1 MHLVTTKLP
10 SVTDGGSSVAR
21 NTARRRLA
29 APARR
34 AAAQASGRVPID
46 ADRLVDDGVG
56 GLPEVIDAPEPTPA
70 AHDGGVKPEPPLARG
85 SAKRVSPS
93 AASHVPGTK
102 PGSGAVSPRRA
113 VIDDPGLA
121 PAGTGSGRV
130 GKPAPS
136 DRSRRAAADRTGG
149 GGGRGGRGGGGRGGG
164 GRGGGGD
171 DGGGD
176 GVEAE
181 IVDAVDA
188 VDAVDTDVD
197 LVDTD
202 VELVD
207 TDVEL
212 VETDVELVDT
222 DVDLDE
228 SIDVG
233 RTNRRHRLSWIKRSH
248 RPSRP
253 EDVDDDVDQDEPGDD
268 GVAGDPRDLPDSD
281 DSGDD
286 ASDSLEVS
294 EPHTND
300 ERQARRQIRRE
311 VALSFSVSIGVAAV
325 LAIAIRRATP
335 LWLPLDASH
344 FVAEAEWLRGSHD
357 ILPAIHPPVFP
368 AVVLAID
375 TVTTPWTAVL
385 LAMCAS
391 YAVLHLAIYALIR
404 QFHRPTVAAAATAVA
419 AMTPVSAEILG
430 WGGGANLLGTAF
442 AIGALAA
449 TERWV
454 RERRG
459 AWSVG
464 VLIGLS
470 IATHP
475 VAMMLVM
482 YLVGFRV
489 GWALLVH
496 LRDAR
501 RRTVPIRADDRP
513 SALSADSSEENE
525 AHRRLRRLGPSSV
538 LGWARVALAAA
549 PFVGVSLYYY
559 LGIQSPGQSA
569 LGPPDL
575 SVLVNLLTWAGREQ
589 TFIFVMNVAAV
600 LSPFF
605 AFHRASQASSMA
617 VVTVLVLGTALVK
630 GDPSYQSRFI
640 YVLPVLIA
648 FAVAELGTPVVR
660 ALASRQRR
668 HDPIM
673 PVLVTT
679 AAVMVLAQSGF
690 AVRLDAAIDFYE
702 RVEPEDLALLSGLPS
717 TDGVVASSHY
727 AQSTA
732 EPTSWFLNAATG
744 RPAWSPIGP
753 WLSTVGVETRAGA
766 TMQRYF
772 AGQVGIEN
780 GRFQVAVTGTPEGY
794 YSIAVAT
801 LDDYYYTPLFDLDV
815 ARTRWPFP
823 VVSAEALLV
832 SEREVEL
839 ILYGS
844 RKAQKIEMKI
854 ELTDDDVTLE
864 AESGVRGSNDWH
876 VVLTP
881 GKAWQVSRLASS
893 ELFVEHVFGD
903 RLLSSDV
910 RVSNVDAPARAT
922 IYNTGDPIDF
932 DVVDSRRFGLVWTAT
947 DGFVDPITSE
957 SFEEQDLADSLDV
970 RQVVV
975 WRNTGVAER
984 FNTDCYSLLDSSA
997 NLVSFERTDACG

>member
-46 ADRLVDDGVG
+46 RDLPVADGEGV
-56 GLPEVIDAPEPTPA
+56 LDEMIDAPEPPPA
-70 AHDGGVKPEPPLARG
+70 AHDGGVKPESPLVRG
-85 SAKRVSPS
+85 ASKQVSPP

-102 PGSGAVSPRRA
+102 PGSGAVSPRPA

-121 PAGTGSGRV
+121 RVGSGAGRV
-130 GKPAPS
+130 GTPPPS
-136 DRSRRAAADRTGG
+136 DRSRRPAADRTGG
-149 GGGRGGRGGGGRGGG
+149 GGGRGRGGRGG
-164 GRGGGGD
+164 RGGGD
-171 DGGGD
+171 DGGDGDDGD
-176 GVEAE
+176 GGGAK
-181 IVDAVDA
+181 IVDV
-188 VDAVDTDVD
+188 VEPDV
-197 LVDTD
+197 VEPD
-202 VELVD
+202 VAEP
-207 TDVEL
+207 DV
-212 VETDVELVDT
+212 VEPDVVET

-228 SIDVG
+228 SIDRG

-248 RPSRP
+248 HPSRP
-253 EDVDDDVDQDEPGDD
+253 EDVDDDLDPDEPGDD
-268 GVAGDPRDLPDSD
+268 DVADDLRDSD
-281 DSGDD
+281 DSGDSDESGDD
-286 ASDSLEVS
+286 APDPLEVS
-294 EPHTND
+294 ESRTND
-300 ERQARRQIRRE
+300 ERRARRQIRRE

-325 LAIAIRRATP
+325 LAIAIRSATQ

-344 FVAEAEWLRGSHD
+344 FVAEAEWLRGSRD

-419 AMTPVSAEILG
+419 AMTPVTAEILG

-442 AIGALAA
+442 AISALAA
-449 TERWV
+449 TERWL

-459 AWSVG
+459 AWLVG
-464 VLIGLS
+464 VLIGAS

-475 VAMMLVM
+475 VAMMLVF

-496 LRDAR
+496 LRDVR
-501 RRTVPIRADDRP
+501 RRTAPIGADDQP
-513 SALSADSSEENE
+513 SAMPADTSEEKV
-525 AHRRLRRLGPSSV
+525 HRRPRRFGASSV
-538 LGWARVALAAA
+538 LGWVTVAFAAA
-549 PFVGVSLYYY
+549 PLVGVSLYYY

-575 SVLVNLLTWAGREQ
+575 SVLVDLLAWAGREQ

-690 AVRLDAAIDFYE
+690 AVRLDAAIDYYE
-702 RVEPEDLALLSGLPS
+702 RVEPEDLALLSGLPP

-801 LDDYYYTPLFDLDV
+801 LDDDYYTPLFDLDV

-823 VVSAEALLV
+823 VVSAEARLV
-832 SEREVEL
+832 SEGEVQL

-844 RKAQKIEMKI
+844 RRAQKIEMKI
-854 ELTDDDVTLE
+854 ELTDEDVTLE

-881 GKAWQVSRLASS
+881 GTAWQVSRLASS

-903 RLLSSDV
+903 RLLSSNV

-957 SFEEQDLADSLDV
+957 SFDEQDLADSLDV

>member
-34 AAAQASGRVPID
+34 AAAQTGGRVPID
-46 ADRLVDDGVG
+46 ADRPVADGVG
-56 GLPEVIDAPEPTPA
+56 GLHKMNDATEPIPA
-70 AHDGGVKPEPPLARG
+70 AHDGGVTPEPPLARG
-85 SAKRVSPS
+85 SAKQVSPS
-93 AASHVPGTK
+93 AVSHVPGTK
-102 PGSGAVSPRRA
+102 PGSGAVSPRPA
-113 VIDDPGLA
+113 VIDDPGLT

-130 GKPAPS
+130 GSSAPS

-149 GGGRGGRGGGGRGGG
+149 GGGRGGRGGRGGG
-164 GRGGGGD
+164 GGGGGGD
-171 DGGGD
+171 GDGGD
-176 GVEAE
+176 GDDGRDAE
-181 IVDAVDA
+181 IVDLVDA
-188 VDAVDTDVD
+188 VGLVDVVD
-197 LVDTD
+197 LVDVD
-202 VELVD
+202 NVVD
-207 TDVEL
+207 TE
-212 VETDVELVDT
+212 
-222 DVDLDE
+222 VDLDE

-233 RTNRRHRLSWIKRSH
+233 RTSRRHRLSWIKRSH
-248 RPSRP
+248 RPSRL

-268 GVAGDPRDLPDSD
+268 NAAGAPGDSRDPDDSD

-286 ASDSLEVS
+286 ASDPHVAS
-294 EPHTND
+294 EPRTND
-300 ERQARRQIRRE
+300 GRRTRRQIRRE

-325 LAIAIRRATP
+325 LAMAIRRATP

-344 FVAEAEWLRGSHD
+344 FVAEAEWLRGSRD
-357 ILPAIHPPVFP
+357 ILPTIHPPVFP
-368 AVVLAID
+368 AMVLAID
-375 TVTTPWTAVL
+375 RITTPWTAVL

-459 AWSVG
+459 AWLVG
-464 VLIGLS
+464 VLIGAS

-482 YLVGFRV
+482 YLVGFRI

-501 RRTVPIRADDRP
+501 RRTAQLGADDRP
-513 SALSADSSEENE
+513 SAMPADSSEETE
-525 AHRRLRRLGPSSV
+525 AHRRPRRFRPSSV
-538 LGWARVALAAA
+538 LGWATVALAAA

-575 SVLVNLLTWAGREQ
+575 SVLVNLLAWAGREQ

-617 VVTVLVLGTALVK
+617 VVTLLVLGTALVK

-801 LDDYYYTPLFDLDV
+801 LDDDYYTPLFDLDV

-823 VVSAEALLV
+823 VVSAEARLL

-839 ILYGS
+839 ILFGS
-844 RKAQKIEMKI
+844 RRAQKIEMKI
-854 ELTDDDVTLE
+854 ELTDEDVTLE

-903 RLLSSDV
+903 RLLSSNV

-932 DVVDSRRFGLVWTAT
+932 DVVDSGRFGLVWTAT

-957 SFEEQDLADSLDV
+957 SFDEQDLADSLDV